1 MLGWWQRWMKQ
12 KPPLGVT
19 QAVRNHREKLAAA
32 PPAPPAVTP
41 ALEGRAVKPKRGT
54 PPPSAAMQPEQM
66 DFDGGGFQVGTEHTL
81 ARLLKLELEL
91 HRFATDPGQAAPYL
105 ATVARIGPAAKALR
119 EEQLSLGKLIPRE
132 MAEKL
137 IHDFHVPLEREFR
150 LLIRVMAGIM
160 QVAVTPQL
168 EDAWHRECD
177 KLERRF
183 KEEVFAL

>member
-1 MLGWWQRWMKQ
+1 MLGWWGRWMKQ
-12 KPPLGVT
+12 KPPLGLT
-19 QAVRNHREKLAAA
+19 QAVLNHRAAQ
-32 PPAPPAVTP
+32 PPQPGR
-41 ALEGRAVKPKRGT
+41 EGRAVKPVRGQQH
-54 PPPSAAMQPEQM
+54 AAPTAAPGIEQL
-66 DFDGGGFQVGTEHTL
+66 DFDVAGFQVGTEHTL

-119 EEQLSLGKLIPRE
+119 EEELSLGKLIPRE

-137 IHDFHVPLEREFR
+137 IHEFHVPLEREFR

-160 QVAVTPQL
+160 QVPMTPQL

-183 KEEVFAL
+183 HEEVFAL